1 MTVTRPLRLDSDL
14 ANVAGW
20 TAMSLRHDIEGEKMK
35 IIVAIVSILLLS
47 TAAFSQTRSRTTTR
61 RSTSSGKTPK
71 ASEQQAAA
79 DARTAG
85 ATKVADQVKNLTKF
99 LYILG
104 GVAKGIEDI
113 DARRS
118 EAPPSALQKNEQN
131 KAAVKSSLENVR
143 VGLDQLEIYFRS
155 TPGLQGYYVKL
166 AGSASGAANAE
177 AQAAAGHFDQA
188 GRTLLGV
195 VNRLTD
201 VLVLMR

>member
-1 MTVTRPLRLDSDL
+1 MKRLIVPLC
-14 ANVAGW
+14 
-20 TAMSLRHDIEGEKMK
+20 
-35 IIVAIVSILLLS
+35 ILILS
-47 TAAFSQTRSRTTTR
+47 TTALSQTRSRTTSR
-61 RSTSSGKTPK
+61 RSTSSAKTPK

-79 DARTAG
+79 EARTAG
-85 ATKVADQVKNLTKF
+85 ATKIADQVKNLTKF
-99 LYILG
+99 LYLLG

-118 EAPPSALQKNEQN
+118 EASPAALQKNEQN

-166 AGSASGAANAE
+166 AGSASGAADAE

>member
-1 MTVTRPLRLDSDL
+1 M
-14 ANVAGW
+14 
-20 TAMSLRHDIEGEKMK
+20 MK
-35 IIVAIVSILLLS
+35 NILVLVCLLLLS
-47 TAAFSQTRSRTTTR
+47 TTALSQTRSRTTR
-61 RSTSSGKTPK
+61 RSAQSSKTPK
-71 ASEQQAAA
+71 VSEQQATAEA
-79 DARTAG
+79 KTAG
-85 ATKVADQVKNLTKF
+85 ATKVANQIKNLTKF

-118 EAPPSALQKNEQN
+118 EASPSALQKNEQN
-131 KAAVKSSLENVR
+131 KASVKSSLENVR

-155 TPGLQGYYVKL
+155 TPQLQGYYVKL
-166 AGSASGAANAE
+166 VGSASGAADAE
-177 AQAAAGHFDQA
+177 AQAAVGHFDQA

>member
-1 MTVTRPLRLDSDL
+1 MKRLIVPLC
-14 ANVAGW
+14 V
-20 TAMSLRHDIEGEKMK
+20 
-35 IIVAIVSILLLS
+35 LLLS
-47 TAAFSQTRSRTTTR
+47 TTALSQTRSRTTTR
-61 RSTSSGKTPK
+61 RSTQSSKTPK
-71 ASEQQAAA
+71 ASEQQAEAK
-79 DARTAG
+79 TTG
-85 ATKVADQVKNLTKF
+85 ATKVADQIKNLTKF
-99 LYILG
+99 LYLLG

-118 EAPPSALQKNEQN
+118 ELPPSALQKNEQN

-166 AGSASGAANAE
+166 VGSASGAANAE

>member
-1 MTVTRPLRLDSDL
+1 MKRLIVPLC
-14 ANVAGW
+14 
-20 TAMSLRHDIEGEKMK
+20 
-35 IIVAIVSILLLS
+35 ILILS
-47 TAAFSQTRSRTTTR
+47 TAALSQTRSRTTTR
-61 RSTSSGKTPK
+61 RSTSSAKTPK
-71 ASEQQAAA
+71 ISEQQTAAGA
-79 DARTAG
+79 KTAG
-85 ATKVADQVKNLTKF
+85 ATKVADQIKNLTKF
-99 LYILG
+99 LYLLG

-118 EAPPSALQKNEQN
+118 EASPAALQKNEQN

-166 AGSASGAANAE
+166 AGSASGAADAE

-201 VLVLMR
+201 LLVLMR